1 MKNSKFRNAF
11 HFEKKRNENFLPPS
25 SLRKLNFA
33 KDKSSPRDF
42 SIVAFYHPFQ
52 KLETRK
58 KKIYFEKFEISK
70 LLPSGE
76 KKERVSWIS
85 RRKNPLLDLER
96 LLRETRKKKKST
108 LKNSKFLNSSY
119 QEKKKERAVTNF
131 LSPSSPA
138 SPFESDACHGFLSVD
153 GRTKGRTRL
162 IDRGTRLLFGRAQWS
177 AYSWTRQDG

>member
-33 KDKSSPRDF
+33 KDKSSPRNF
-42 SIVAFYHPFQ
+42 SIIVFYHPFQ

-70 LLPSGE
+70 LLPSRE

-85 RRKNPLLDLER
+85 RKKNPLFDLEK
-96 LLRETRKKKKST
+96 LLRESRKKKKNLLSKIRNFET
-108 LKNSKFLNSSY
+108 LLI
-119 QEKKKERAVTNF
+119 EKKKRNARSQIFSRRRLRRVPLKAMRVTDFCQSTAERK
-131 LSPSSPA
+131 
-138 SPFESDACHGFLSVD
+138 EERD
-153 GRTKGRTRL
+153 
-162 IDRGTRLLFGRAQWS
+162 
-177 AYSWTRQDG
+177 